1 MKCTSCDSELAPGA
15 TICDACGAP
24 VEGTVQPAALPEPPS
39 PDVASVPE
47 EPVAPPYQPFEPLP
61 ASSTPPAAEPF
72 RSSYA
77 VAPSGEKI
85 LGLPADQMGNIALGL
100 GGAGCLFSVIGCGGL
115 ISILGLIAGFLSL
128 KTSGRRFGTIG
139 LVLSGLGLIVTL
151 VMMCII
157 IYFFMQGN
165 SGYNNGY

>member
-1 MKCTSCDSELAPGA
+1 
-15 TICDACGAP
+15 
-24 VEGTVQPAALPEPPS
+24 
-39 PDVASVPE
+39 
-47 EPVAPPYQPFEPLP
+47 
-61 ASSTPPAAEPF
+61 
-72 RSSYA
+72 
-77 VAPSGEKI
+77 
-85 LGLPADQMGNIALGL
+85 MGNIALGL